1 MYTHPDVVMIEG
13 YPLHV
18 RSSVGLGPRVYA
30 AFPRSPEALAD
41 YVTALES
48 VGQSYYILGRMSNTL
63 PPPAD
68 DGALYIFTDDLSHIQ
83 IDSTKVHV
91 GAGRRLS
98 ELLAYLAD
106 RAIYLLP
113 SLCGIP
119 GSVGGAIYSN
129 AGAYGECISDALE
142 SCLVFYPTAGELLRI
157 ERADMA
163 FSYRHSRLQDERAI
177 VLEGTFDLSRTCT
190 QEEYLA
196 RRAHAIESRRAQ
208 QPIGKSLGS
217 VFKKHEGVSI
227 GKLIDEMGYKGR
239 AIGGIFVSE
248 RHAGFLMN
256 RGDGD
261 VLSYRALMDEIS
273 EKIRECYG
281 FIPEKEITVL

>member
-1 MYTHPDVVMIEG
+1 MYTHPDVLIAER
-13 YPLHV
+13 YPLHT
-18 RSSVGLGPRVYA
+18 RSSVGLGPCVCA
-30 AFPRSPEALAD
+30 AFPRTPEALAD
-41 YVTALES
+41 CVASLE
-48 VGQSYYILGRMSNTL
+48 VRGYPYYILGRMSNTL
-63 PPPAD
+63 PPPKD
-68 DGALYIFTDDLSHIQ
+68 DGALYIFTDYLSHIR
-83 IDSTKVHV
+83 IDGTQAHI
-91 GAGRRLS
+91 GAGCRLGEALS
-98 ELLAYLAD
+98 YLCE
-106 RAIYLLP
+106 RAFYLLP

-119 GSVGGAIYSN
+119 GTVGGAIYSN
-129 AGAYGECISDALE
+129 AGAYGECISDALK
-142 SCLVFYPTAGELLRI
+142 SCLVLYPATGKLLRI
-157 ERADMA
+157 ATADMA
-163 FSYRHSRLQDERAI
+163 FSYRHSRLQDEEAI
-177 VLEGTFDLSRTCT
+177 VLECTFDLSRTCT

-196 RRAHAIESRRAQ
+196 RRAHAIENRRAQ

-227 GKLIDEMGYKGR
+227 GKLVDEMGYKGR

-273 EKIRECYG
+273 EKIHERYD